1 MPDRKLSLGRQ
12 FSLAYKDTFRVLPR
26 MWPALVAMVFIMVA
40 VTLLTGL
47 AGRFV
52 GTRLGDAALDM
63 LSGAAI
69 GYAIAPY
76 LYAFCRAVAY
86 DEVTTN
92 PETLR
97 PAPAVQQF
105 AAWLVVLFLI
115 AGLYDF
121 AFKLFGPQITAG
133 MTPEEAMATRMDPAL
148 AFLVLGL
155 LIGSLIFSVRAT
167 TLLPMLALGEPDA
180 PLATA
185 LAQTRGRFWFIAGLL
200 LVCGLPV
207 GLGGL
212 VALVV
217 VGVLFGPLA
226 LFVMAPLTYAIFAL
240 AILVGLAASLRLYQH
255 YAGQNG

>member
-12 FSLAYKDTFRVLPR
+12 FILAYEDTFRVLPR

-40 VTLLTGL
+40 VTLVTGL
-47 AGRFV
+47 VGRFV
-52 GTRLGDAALDM
+52 GTRLGDAALDL

-69 GYAIAPY
+69 AYAIAPY
-76 LYAFCRAVAY
+76 LYAFCRAVAF

-97 PAPAVQQF
+97 SATAVQQF
-105 AAWLVVLFLI
+105 AAWLVVLFI
-115 AGLYDF
+115 VAGLYDF
-121 AFKLFGPQITAG
+121 AFKLFGPAITPG
-133 MTPEEAMATRMDPAL
+133 MTPEEAMTAQLDPAVAL
-148 AFLVLGL
+148 LVLGL
-155 LIGSLIFSVRAT
+155 LFASLIFSVRAT
-167 TLLPMLALGEPDA
+167 TLLPMLALDPPESS

-185 LAQTRGRFWFIAGLL
+185 LARTRGRFWFIAGLL

-207 GLGGL
+207 GLGGM

-240 AILVGLAASLRLYQH
+240 AMLVGLAASLRLHQAYS
-255 YAGQNG
+255 A